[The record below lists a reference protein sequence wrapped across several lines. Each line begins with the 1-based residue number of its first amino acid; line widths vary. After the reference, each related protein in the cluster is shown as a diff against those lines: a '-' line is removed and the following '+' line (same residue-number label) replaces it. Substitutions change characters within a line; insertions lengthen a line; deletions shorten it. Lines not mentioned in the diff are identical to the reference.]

1 MHAGAVVD
9 ASGFDQASLA
19 VALPG
24 AGVLVLA
31 FHLASPHAFD
41 PSLFGH
47 RPGGSRSGV
56 RGAFHPLDRLGEEL
70 LLADLPRFGVLGLVL
85 EPVEDL
91 LRRAARVSRSGDL
104 SPQLRG
110 LHRVMHAAHDE
121 PCLLTSAGGASG
133 TGNIAPAFAT
143 TPLTRIT
150 PEAVRLWHSELTSR
164 AGALQAAKGYRL
176 LRAVLNTAVA
186 DGLFLRNPCRIVGGG
201 QEYTPE
207 RPLVTPEQVLAL
219 AEAIEPRYQA
229 LVLLAGTGGLR
240 LGELLG
246 LRRNYVDTATAIVRI
261 EEQATHLMSGE
272 HIVGPPKSAAGKR
285 TVVLPAITVEALNAH
300 LDQYVGAGDDALVFT
315 DPSGQPLHKDVLYKA
330 WRPARAAVGLEH
342 ATIHDLRHA
351 GATLAA
357 WTGASTKELM
367 ARLGHASPRA
377 ALRYQHAA
385 ESRDREIAAR
395 LDDLGL

>member
-1 MHAGAVVD
+1 MASITRRVTAAGDARYDVRLRIGDRAVTRTFKRRQDADRWAKLTEADRALGGAVDPRAGAVHFGDYVK
-9 ASGFDQASLA
+9 SWLSSRELA
-19 VALPG
+19 PRTRELYG
-24 AGVLVLA
+24 
-31 FHLASPHAFD
+31 HLYK
-41 PSLFGH
+41 
-47 RPGGSRSGV
+47 
-56 RGAFHPLDRLGEEL
+56 RL
-70 LLADLPRFGVLGLVL
+70 
-85 EPVEDL
+85 
-91 LRRAARVSRSGDL
+91 
-104 SPQLRG
+104 
-110 LHRVMHAAHDE
+110 
-121 PCLLTSAGGASG
+121 
-133 TGNIAPAFAT
+133 IAPAFAT

-150 PEAVRLWHSELTSR
+150 PEAVRLWHSDLTSR

-186 DGLFLRNPCRIVGGG
+186 DGLLLRNPCRIVGGG
-201 QEYTPE
+201 QERAPE
-207 RPLVTPEQVLAL
+207 RPLVTPAQVLAL
-219 AEAIEPRYQA
+219 AEAIEPRYRA

-246 LRRNYVDTATAIVRI
+246 LRRSNVDTATAIVRI

-272 HIVGPPKSAAGKR
+272 RIVGPPKSAAGKR

-300 LDQYVGAGDDALVFT
+300 LDQYTSADDDALVFT

-395 LDDLGL
+395 LDDVFAAVRNPPTSSIAVPRDGRAMESDMQEAQINEEGVDLDL

>member
-1 MHAGAVVD
+1 MASITRRVTAAGDARYDVRLRIGDRAVTRTFKRRQDADRWAKLTEADRALGGAVDPRAGTVQFGD
-9 ASGFDQASLA
+9 YVKRWLSSRELA
-19 VALPG
+19 PRTRELYG
-24 AGVLVLA
+24 
-31 FHLASPHAFD
+31 HLNK
-41 PSLFGH
+41 
-47 RPGGSRSGV
+47 
-56 RGAFHPLDRLGEEL
+56 RL
-70 LLADLPRFGVLGLVL
+70 
-85 EPVEDL
+85 
-91 LRRAARVSRSGDL
+91 
-104 SPQLRG
+104 
-110 LHRVMHAAHDE
+110 
-121 PCLLTSAGGASG
+121 
-133 TGNIAPAFAT
+133 IAPTFANM
-143 TPLTRIT
+143 PLARIT
-150 PEAVRLWHSELTSR
+150 PEAVRLWHSDLTSR

-186 DGLFLRNPCRIVGGG
+186 DGLLLRNPCRIVGGG
-201 QEYTPE
+201 QERTPE

-219 AEAIEPRYQA
+219 AEAIEPRYRA

-246 LRRNYVDTATAIVRI
+246 LRRDNVDTATAIVRI

-272 HIVGPPKSAAGKR
+272 RIVGPPKSAAGKR
-285 TVVLPAITVEALNAH
+285 TVVLPAITVEALSAH
-300 LDQYVGAGDDALVFT
+300 LDQYTSVDDDALVFT
-315 DPSGQPLHKDVLYKA
+315 DPSGQPLHKDALYKA
-330 WRPARAAVGLEH
+330 WRPARAAVGIEH

-395 LDDLGL
+395 LNDVFAAVRKIPAPSTAVPRDGRAMESDMQEAQINEEGVDLGL

>member
-1 MHAGAVVD
+1 MASITRRVTAAGDVRYDVRLRIGERAVTRTFKRRQDADRWAKLTEADRALGGAVDPRAGAVHLGD
-9 ASGFDQASLA
+9 YTKRWLSSRELA
-19 VALPG
+19 PRTRELYA
-24 AGVLVLA
+24 
-31 FHLASPHAFD
+31 HLNK
-41 PSLFGH
+41 
-47 RPGGSRSGV
+47 
-56 RGAFHPLDRLGEEL
+56 RL
-70 LLADLPRFGVLGLVL
+70 
-85 EPVEDL
+85 
-91 LRRAARVSRSGDL
+91 
-104 SPQLRG
+104 
-110 LHRVMHAAHDE
+110 
-121 PCLLTSAGGASG
+121 
-133 TGNIAPAFAT
+133 IAPTFAT

-150 PEAVRLWHSELTSR
+150 PEAVRLWHADLTSR

-186 DGLFLRNPCRIVGGG
+186 DGLLLRNPCRIVGGG
-201 QEYTPE
+201 QERTPE

-219 AEAIEPRYQA
+219 AEAIEPRYRA

-246 LRRNYVDTATAIVRI
+246 LRRNNVDTATAIVRI

-272 HIVGPPKSAAGKR
+272 RIVGPPKSAAGKR
-285 TVVLPAITVEALNAH
+285 TVVLPAIAVEALSAH
-300 LDQYVGAGDDALVFT
+300 LDQYTGAEDDALVFT
-315 DPSGQPLHKDVLYKA
+315 DPSGQPLHKDALYKA

-342 ATIHDLRHA
+342 TTIHDLRHA

-367 ARLGHASPRA
+367 SRLGHASPRA

-395 LDDLGL
+395 LDDVFAVVRNPPPSSIAVPRDGRAMESDIEEAQVNVQGVDLGL